1 MFFRCS
7 QHAKC
12 KRFQTFPLHFSNSQ
26 VIRLDQTFHN
36 LPKNVLWSCLAR
48 LIFFGML
55 LTSLKFASTVLSW
68 PYPKNISLIEK
79 KIIDVKKWWFWGSE
93 VCYEVFVLSLRYAMS
108 LKYCMKKNLTWSV
121 FAACYYALVNLNFL
135 ENLVFKKILK
145 NSSQMLSRV
154 SLSKKYITY

>member
-79 KIIDVKKWWFWGSE
+79 KIIDVKKFYWLKTQVCSKFGS
-93 VCYEVFVLSLRYAMS
+93 VFNPSEIDQMSTSYFQGPLFNSWTLSLKRYH
-108 LKYCMKKNLTWSV
+108 KV
-121 FAACYYALVNLNFL
+121 FSCNIEMIF
-135 ENLVFKKILK
+135 
-145 NSSQMLSRV
+145 
-154 SLSKKYITY
+154 

>member
-68 PYPKNISLIEK
+68 PYPKNISLILR
-79 KIIDVKKWWFWGSE
+79 FWGVLWSVCSKSE
-93 VCYEVFVLSLRYAMS
+93 VCYESEVLYEKKSY
-108 LKYCMKKNLTWSV
+108 LKCLCCMLLCSCEFKFFGKLGIQ
-121 FAACYYALVNLNFL
+121 
-135 ENLVFKKILK
+135 ENFKKLLPNAKQGVIE
-145 NSSQMLSRV
+145 
-154 SLSKKYITY
+154 

>member
-79 KIIDVKKWWFWGSE
+79 KIIDVKKWWFWGFE

-108 LKYCMKKNLTWSV
+108 LKYYEKKSYLKCFCCMLLCSCEFKFFGKLGIQ
-121 FAACYYALVNLNFL
+121 
-135 ENLVFKKILK
+135 ENFKKLLPNAKQGVIE
-145 NSSQMLSRV
+145 
-154 SLSKKYITY
+154 